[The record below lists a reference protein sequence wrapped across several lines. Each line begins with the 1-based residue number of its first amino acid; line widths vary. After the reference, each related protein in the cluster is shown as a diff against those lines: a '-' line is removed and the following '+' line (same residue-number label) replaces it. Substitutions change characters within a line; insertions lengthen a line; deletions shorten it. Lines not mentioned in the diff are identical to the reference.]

1 MNVFTVNVDRFNAS
15 ILNKYSFCKKTNPNW
30 PQVLNGIVYINHL
43 NTVHIYVN
51 MTKVKETNLLVQI
64 LEINWM

>member
-1 MNVFTVNVDRFNAS
+1 MLIDWMHSFWTSIHFAKKIKFYWLQ
-15 ILNKYSFCKKTNPNW
+15 ILNGS
-30 PQVLNGIVYINHL
+30 VYINHL

-64 LEINWM
+64 LEMNWM